1 MRKDIGKRFHYH
13 LEKIDENGVFI
24 GPDEMVNVIK
34 TKRNK
39 YQ

>member
-1 MRKDIGKRFHYH
+1 MRKDIGKGFHYY
-13 LEKIDENGVFI
+13 LEKFDENGVFI